1 MTATVTIDPSG
12 GISLPA
18 AFLEKF
24 RLKPGAKLVAD
35 VSDEGLALRPDND
48 PECAGAK
55 LVDRDGFLV
64 FTGTEPFDAVEVI
77 MAARA
82 DRDDELSALRAR

>member
-1 MTATVTIDPSG
+1 M
-12 GISLPA
+12 
-18 AFLEKF
+18 
-24 RLKPGAKLVAD
+24 
-35 VSDEGLALRPDND
+35 SDEGLALRPDYDTEN
-48 PECAGAK
+48 AGAR

-82 DRDDELSALRAR
+82 DRDDELSARGQDDRLRQFHPGGCPL

>member
-1 MTATVTIDPSG
+1 MQRRG
-12 GISLPA
+12 GQRLFPHLRPERA
-18 AFLEKF
+18 VF

-48 PECAGAK
+48 NEGAEAS

-82 DRDDELSALRAR
+82 HRDETLSALRVR

>member
-1 MTATVTIDPSG
+1 MTATLTIDPNG

-24 RLKPGAKLVAD
+24 RLKPGAKLLAD
-35 VSDEGLALRPDND
+35 LSEDGMALRPD
-48 PECAGAK
+48 EAVAGDAVQ
-55 LVDRDGFLV
+55 LVDRDGFFV
-64 FTGTEPFDAVEVI
+64 FAGTQPFDAVDAI

-82 DRDDELSALRAR
+82 DREGLLTPTRVK

>member
-48 PECAGAK
+48 TESAGAR

>member
-1 MTATVTIDPSG
+1 MTATLTIDPSG

-35 VSDEGLALRPDND
+35 VSDEGLALRPDT
-48 PECAGAK
+48 ESAGAR

-64 FTGTEPFDAVEVI
+64 FTGTDPFDAVEVI

>member
-1 MTATVTIDPSG
+1 MTATLTIDPNG
-12 GISLPA
+12 GIALPA

-24 RLKPGAKLVAD
+24 RLRPGAKLVAD
-35 VSDEGLALRPDND
+35 LSDEGMALRPDD
-48 PECAGAK
+48 GIESARAT
-55 LVDRDGFLV
+55 LVDRDGLLA

-82 DRDDELSALRAR
+82 DRDEGVPVPRAP

>member
-1 MTATVTIDPSG
+1 MTATLTIDPSG
-12 GISLPA
+12 GISLPP

-24 RLKPGAKLVAD
+24 HLKPGAKLVAD

-48 PECAGAK
+48 TESTGAR

-82 DRDDELSALRAR
+82 DREDELSALSTR